1 MLLTVS
7 SCCCGVVSPA
17 CCCRS
22 TGSAR
27 PNRVRTPIAAS
38 RRADPTACTPSRLQ
52 AVRRDDSG
60 CLVPVPARL
69 LTARPTGASFS
80 PGSVVGVPRQPG
92 GRYSTDRG
100 QLLPRPFSYT
110 PYLPIGCF
118 AVSPDTAGA
127 DISAG
132 HVWFE
137 LATGT
142 LAGHLRACQFKPTVT
157 CTYVVP
163 AVETAVSGAFA
174 CQFTPASST
183 KLAVTAGHRGFD
195 LAKPGAETGPNRPVS
210 TFLPANSKP
219 QVSGLRRYCPVRHW
233 SPAG

>member
-1 MLLTVS
+1 MSRACPGSLAYCSTT
-7 SCCCGVVSPA
+7 GV
-17 CCCRS
+17 
-22 TGSAR
+22 
-27 PNRVRTPIAAS
+27 
-38 RRADPTACTPSRLQ
+38 
-52 AVRRDDSG
+52 
-60 CLVPVPARL
+60 
-69 LTARPTGASFS
+69 SFS
-80 PGSVVGVPRQPG
+80 LGSVVGVPRQPG

-163 AVETAVSGAFA
+163 AVETAVSGLTA
-174 CQFTPASST
+174 CQFTLASST
-183 KLAVTAGHRGFD
+183 KLAVSAGHTVFE
-195 LAKPGAETGPNRPVS
+195 LAKQGVKTGPNRPVS
-210 TFLPANSKP
+210 AFSPANSNP
-219 QVSGLRRYCPVRHW
+219 QVSALRRSCPVRHRRPPEGTVVLTHERCGRLDRCLA
-233 SPAG
+233 SQGVQPRST